1 MDIDSVFAY
10 DSFRPG
16 QRELA
21 SRIRSHCLTGGLML
35 AEAMSGFGKTAAV
48 LCGAVAAAEETRSKI
63 VYACRTKRQISRVA
77 EELSRL
83 QKKHG
88 LKAAALSSK
97 FDYCLLKRTTPR
109 SIPQESFRWYCGF
122 NTSNNLCSYFLNV
135 TLLGER
141 LEKEVDKVAT
151 DVPTQESLLHES
163 EHLHVCPYE
172 LARLAAAQSKVTV
185 VPYPYVFDPGSS
197 RAVFDSN
204 GTEPSNTIL
213 VVDEAH
219 NVRDFM
225 RGLHSGS
232 ITLGEIDGAAREA
245 SALLM
250 TDVATE
256 LRELKRAFE
265 RTMSE
270 ASGWYLDRD
279 SVVARLAQDRGG
291 VWLQNLAFALCS
303 CSAAAWGSVV
313 YERRF
318 PSLILKVGEFLV
330 KLSSS
335 DGGVL
340 AKWGDAMGMI
350 DPNPVK
356 DLAKFLDSFRSSVL
370 LSATIN
376 PSSVFLRS
384 LGVSELQ
391 PEVYISSTQSFVS
404 VRTVIDT
411 GVTTRFKSRSPQMY
425 SRISDKIA
433 SVIKS
438 TANGVG
444 VFAPSYDVLAPIAD
458 MVSKRVDGRTTL
470 SERRGMSS
478 EESAGIMDT
487 MMSDRGSVLFAVQGG
502 RFSEGEDFRG
512 DMMDA
517 VAVVGLSLP
526 PPSPMLYA
534 EYACLKRSGEP
545 DSYLMLSR
553 LPALRKAFQAAGR
566 HIRDPGKRGL
576 VFLLDSRFD
585 APVMRELMPSWLS
598 EDVVSGDFEPREIE
612 AIASDFWKQGQAS

>member
-1 MDIDSVFAY
+1 MEIDSTFAY

-21 SRIRSHCLTGGLML
+21 SRIRAHCLTGGLML

-48 LCGAVAAAEETRSKI
+48 LCGTVAAAEETGCK
-63 VYACRTKRQISRVA
+63 VLYTCRTKRQIKRVA

-88 LKAAALSSK
+88 LKAAAFSSK
-97 FDYCLLKRTTPR
+97 YDYCLLKRMTPR
-109 SIPQESFRWYCGF
+109 SIPRESFRWYCGF

-141 LEKEVDKVAT
+141 LERAVDRTAT
-151 DVPTQESLLHES
+151 SVPTHEALLRES
-163 EHLHVCPYE
+163 ERIHVCPYE
-172 LARLAAAQSKVTV
+172 LARLAAAESKVTV
-185 VPYPYVFDPGSS
+185 VPYPYVFDPGSKQ
-197 RAVFDSN
+197 AVFDQN
-204 GTEPSNTIL
+204 ETEPANTIL

-219 NVRDFM
+219 NIRDFM
-225 RGLHSGS
+225 RGIHSGS
-232 ITLGEIDGAAREA
+232 ITMEEIDGAIREA

-250 TDVATE
+250 TEVALE
-256 LRELKRAFE
+256 LRDLKKAL
-265 RTMSE
+265 E
-270 ASGWYLDRD
+270 AAMAETTGWRLDRD
-279 SVVARLAQDRGG
+279 SVVARLSHEHGG

-330 KLSSS
+330 KLCSSE
-335 DGGVL
+335 GGIL
-340 AKWGDAMGMI
+340 AKWSGAMGII
-350 DPNPVK
+350 DPDPVK
-356 DLAKFLDSFRSSVL
+356 DLAEFLSSFRSSVL

-376 PSSVFLRS
+376 PSAVFLRS
-384 LGVSELQ
+384 LGISGLQ
-391 PEVYISSTQSFVS
+391 STVYISDAQSFVS
-404 VRTVIDT
+404 VRTVIDK
-411 GVTTRFKSRSPQMY
+411 GVTTSFKSRSPQMY
-425 SRISDKIA
+425 SKIADKVA
-433 SVIKS
+433 SVIRA

-444 VFAPSYDVLAPIAD
+444 VFAPSYEVLAPIAE
-458 MVSKRVDGRTTL
+458 MVSKRIDGRTTL
-470 SERRGMSS
+470 SEQRGMSNEDSTALVDRMVS
-478 EESAGIMDT
+478 E
-487 MMSDRGSVLFAVQGG
+487 RGSVLFAVQGG

-534 EYACLKRSGEP
+534 EYACLRRSGEP

-576 VFLLDSRFD
+576 VFLFDSRFD
-585 APVMRELMPSWLS
+585 APAVRELMPSWLS
-598 EDVVSGDFEPREIE
+598 EDVLSGDFQPREIE
-612 AIASDFWKQGQAS
+612 AIARDFWKGGSVS

>member
-1 MDIDSVFAY
+1 M
-10 DSFRPG
+10 
-16 QRELA
+16 
-21 SRIRSHCLTGGLML
+21 LT
-35 AEAMSGFGKTAAV
+35 EAMSGFGKTAAV
-48 LCGAVAAAEETRSKI
+48 LCGTVAAAEETGCKI
-63 VYACRTKRQISRVA
+63 IYTCRTKRQIRRVA

-83 QKKHG
+83 QRKHG
-88 LKAAALSSK
+88 LRAAALSSK
-97 FDYCLLKRTTPR
+97 YDYCLLKRTSPR
-109 SIPQESFRWYCGF
+109 PIPQESFRWYCGF

-141 LEKEVDKVAT
+141 LLRAVDQAAAS
-151 DVPTQESLLHES
+151 VPTHETLLRES
-163 EHLHVCPYE
+163 EQMHVCPYE
-172 LARLAAAQSKVTV
+172 LTRLAVAQSKVIV
-185 VPYPYVFDPGSS
+185 VPYPYAFDPSSKQAVFNSDEVNPS
-197 RAVFDSN
+197 RA
-204 GTEPSNTIL
+204 IL

-225 RGLHSGS
+225 RGIHSGS
-232 ITLGEIDGAAREA
+232 VTLEEIEGAAREA

-250 TDVATE
+250 TEVASD
-256 LRELKRAFE
+256 LRELKKALE
-265 RTMSE
+265 TAMSE
-270 ASGWYLDRD
+270 TTGWYMDRD
-279 SVVARLAQDRGG
+279 TVVARVARDHGE

-303 CSAAAWGSVV
+303 CSAAAWGAVV

-318 PSLILKVGEFLV
+318 PSLILRVGEFLT

-335 DGGVL
+335 EGTVL
-340 AKWGDAMGMI
+340 AKWNGAMGII

-356 DLAKFLDSFRSSVL
+356 DLAKFLGSFRSSVL
-370 LSATIN
+370 LSATVN

-391 PEVYISSTQSFVS
+391 PTVYVSKAQSFVS

-425 SRISDKIA
+425 SKISDKVA
-433 SVIKS
+433 SVIRA

-444 VFAPSYDVLAPIAD
+444 VFAPSYEVLAPIAE
-458 MVSKRVDGRTTL
+458 MVSERIGGRTTL

-478 EESAGIMDT
+478 EDSARIVDT
-487 MMSDRGSVLFAVQGG
+487 MMSEKGSVLFAVQGG
-502 RFSEGEDFRG
+502 KFSEGEDFRG
-512 DMMDA
+512 DMMDS

-585 APVMRELMPSWLS
+585 SPAMRELMPSWLR
-598 EDVVSGDFEPREIE
+598 EDLVSGDFEPREIE
-612 AIASDFWKQGQAS
+612 AMATDFWNRRPAS

>member
-1 MDIDSVFAY
+1 MEIDSTFAY

-21 SRIRSHCLTGGLML
+21 SRIKSHCLDGGLLL

-48 LCGAVAAAEETRSKI
+48 LCGTVAAAEETGCKI
-63 VYACRTKRQISRVA
+63 VYTCRTKRQIKRVA

-83 QKKHG
+83 QRKHP
-88 LKAAALSSK
+88 LNAAALSSK
-97 FDYCLLKRTTPR
+97 YDYCLLKKKTPR
-109 SIPQESFRWYCGF
+109 RIPRESFRWYCGF

-135 TLLGER
+135 SLLGVR
-141 LEKEVDKVAT
+141 LDRAVTQTRAS
-151 DVPTQESLLHES
+151 VPTHEALLRES
-163 EHLHVCPYE
+163 ESMHVCPYE
-172 LARLAAAQSKVTV
+172 LARLAASDAKVTV
-185 VPYPYVFDPGSS
+185 VPYPYVFDPSS
-197 RAVFDSN
+197 KQVVFDSK
-204 GTEPSNTIL
+204 GTEPSETIL

-219 NVRDFM
+219 NIRDFM

-232 ITLGEIDGAAREA
+232 VTLEDIDGAIKEA
-245 SALLM
+245 SGLLM
-250 TDVATE
+250 TEVASE
-256 LRELKRAFE
+256 LRDLRKAFE
-265 RTMSE
+265 AVMSE
-270 ASGWYLDRD
+270 TAGWHLNRD
-279 SVVARLAQDRGG
+279 SVVARLAREHDGT
-291 VWLQNLAFALCS
+291 WLQNLAFALCS

-330 KLSSS
+330 KLASA

-340 AKWGDAMGMI
+340 AKWSGTMGII
-350 DPNPVK
+350 DPDPVR
-356 DLAKFLDSFRSSVL
+356 DLAKFLTSFRSSVL

-384 LGVSELQ
+384 LGVARLK
-391 PEVYISSTQSFVS
+391 PTVYVSRAQSFVS
-404 VRTVIDT
+404 VRTLIDT
-411 GVTTRFKSRSPQMY
+411 GVTTRFNQRSPQMY
-425 SRISDKIA
+425 SKIA
-433 SVIKS
+433 DKVASLIKA

-444 VFAPSYDVLAPIAD
+444 VFAPSYEVLAAIREMVGQRIA
-458 MVSKRVDGRTTL
+458 GRAML
-470 SERRGMSS
+470 SEERGMST
-478 EESAGIMDT
+478 EDSAGVIDT
-487 MMSDRGSVLFAVQGG
+487 MTSDRGSVLFAVQGG

-512 DMMDA
+512 EMMDS

-534 EYACLKRSGEP
+534 EYAHLKKTGESE
-545 DSYLMLSR
+545 SYLMLSR

-585 APVMRELMPSWLS
+585 TPAVRDLMPSWLS
-598 EDVVSGDFEPREIE
+598 EDVLSGDFAPQEVE
-612 AIASDFWKQGQAS
+612 AIARDFWKPGSAS

>member
-1 MDIDSVFAY
+1 MEIDSVFAY

-21 SRIRSHCLTGGLML
+21 ARIHSHCTAGGLML

-48 LCGAVAAAEETRSKI
+48 LCGAVAAAEETGSKI
-63 VYACRTKRQISRVA
+63 VYTCRTKRQIRRVA

-83 QKKHG
+83 QRKHG
-88 LKAAALSSK
+88 LRAAALSSK
-97 FDYCLLKRTTPR
+97 YDYCLLKRTSHR

-135 TLLGER
+135 ALLGER
-141 LEKEVDKVAT
+141 LSRAVDQTALS
-151 DVPTQESLLHES
+151 VPTHEALLRES
-163 EHLHVCPYE
+163 ELMHVCPYE
-172 LARLAAAQSKVTV
+172 LTRLAVAQSEVIV
-185 VPYPYVFDPGSS
+185 VPYPYVFDPSS
-197 RAVFDSN
+197 KQAVLSSD
-204 GTEPSNTIL
+204 EVDPSRTIL

-232 ITLGEIDGAAREA
+232 VTLEEVEGAAREA

-250 TDVATE
+250 TEVASN
-256 LRELKRAFE
+256 LRELKKAFE
-265 RTMSE
+265 SAMSE
-270 ASGWYLDRD
+270 ATGWYLDRD
-279 SVVARLAQDRGG
+279 EVVARIAKDHGG

-303 CSAAAWGSVV
+303 CSAAAWGAVV

-318 PSLILKVGEFLV
+318 PSLVLKVGEFLT

-335 DGGVL
+335 GGAVL
-340 AKWGDAMGMI
+340 AKWNGAMAMI
-350 DPNPVK
+350 DPDPVRG
-356 DLAKFLDSFRSSVL
+356 LAKFLGSFRSSVL
-370 LSATIN
+370 LSATVN

-391 PEVYISSTQSFVS
+391 PTVYVSKAQSFVT

-425 SRISDKIA
+425 SRISEKVA
-433 SVIKS
+433 SVIRA

-444 VFAPSYDVLAPIAD
+444 VFAPSYEVLAPIAE
-458 MVSKRVDGRTTL
+458 MVSKRIDGRVTL
-470 SERRGMSS
+470 SERRGMSNEDS
-478 EESAGIMDT
+478 GSIVDT
-487 MMSDRGSVLFAVQGG
+487 MMSKKGSVLFAVQGG

-534 EYACLKRSGEP
+534 EYACLKRSGES

-585 APVMRELMPSWLS
+585 APVIRELMPSWLR
-598 EDVVSGDFEPREIE
+598 EDVVSGDFNPSEIE
-612 AIASDFWKQGQAS
+612 ALATDFWRRGPAS

>member
-1 MDIDSVFAY
+1 MEIESTFAY

-48 LCGAVAAAEETRSKI
+48 LCGAVAAAEETRCKI
-63 VYACRTKRQISRVA
+63 VYACRTKRQIRRVA

-83 QKKHG
+83 QKRHG

-97 FDYCLLKRTTPR
+97 YDYCLLRKTTPR
-109 SIPQESFRWYCGF
+109 TVPRESFRWYCGF

-135 TLLGER
+135 ALLGAR
-141 LEKEVDKVAT
+141 LDEAVNRTSAS
-151 DVPTQESLLHES
+151 VPSHEALLSES
-163 EHLHVCPYE
+163 ESLHVCPYE
-172 LARLAAAQSKVTV
+172 VARLAVAQSNVVV
-185 VPYPYVFDPGSS
+185 VPYPYVFDPSS
-197 RAVFDSN
+197 KHAVFDA
-204 GTEPSNTIL
+204 TETDPRETIL

-219 NVRDFM
+219 NIRDFM
-225 RGLHSGS
+225 RGLRSGS
-232 ITLGEIDGAAREA
+232 IRMEEIDGAVTEA

-250 TDVATE
+250 AEVASD
-256 LRELKRAFE
+256 LKDLKRAFE
-265 RTMSE
+265 GSMAE

-279 SVVARLAQDRGG
+279 SVLAKLARDHGG
-291 VWLQNLAFALCS
+291 VWLQNLAFALTS

-318 PSLILKVGEFLV
+318 PSLVLKVGEFLT
-330 KLSSS
+330 KLTSS
-335 DGGVL
+335 DDCIL
-340 AKWGDAMGMI
+340 AKWNGAIGMI
-350 DPNPVK
+350 DSNPTK
-356 DLAKFLDSFRSSVL
+356 DLAKFLSSFRSSVL

-391 PEVYISSTQSFVS
+391 PLVYTSGVKSLVC
-404 VRTVIDT
+404 VRTFIDT
-411 GVTTRFKSRSPQMY
+411 GVTTRFRLRGPGMY
-425 SRISDKIA
+425 SKISDKIA
-433 SVIKS
+433 SVVKA

-444 VFAPSYDVLAPIAD
+444 VFAPSYEVLVPISE
-458 MVSKRVDGRTTL
+458 MVSAKVGGRTLL
-470 SERRGMSS
+470 SERRGMSN
-478 EESAGIMDT
+478 EDSAAIVDAMT
-487 MMSDRGSVLFAVQGG
+487 SKKGSVLLAVQGG

-512 DMMDA
+512 DMMDS
-517 VAVVGLSLP
+517 VVVVGLSLP

-534 EYACLKRSGEP
+534 EYAHLRRSGEL

-576 VFLLDSRFD
+576 VFLLDERFD
-585 APVMRELMPSWLS
+585 APAVRELMPSWLS
-598 EDVVSGDFEPREIE
+598 EDVVSGDFGPHEIE
-612 AIASDFWKQGQAS
+612 ALATEFWSRAPAS